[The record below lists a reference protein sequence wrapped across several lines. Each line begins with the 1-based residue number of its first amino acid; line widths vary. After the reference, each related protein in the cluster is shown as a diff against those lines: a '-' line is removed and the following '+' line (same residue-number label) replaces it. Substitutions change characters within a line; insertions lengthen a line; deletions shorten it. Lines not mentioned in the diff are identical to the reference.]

1 MELSISNEEKNDIR
15 FLIRSGTS
23 DGVDSMYKELFLNNA
38 YKELFSLYNKKLTN
52 TLDESFVIYNMA
64 WVCKNLNRIELSKR
78 YLNEIKEIL
87 EPQKSN
93 YKTQMAMVLW
103 LYIELNRSEL
113 TKEELLKIYK
123 ELYEQTKHLGELDD
137 KVLGIKA
144 NISLLE
150 GNYDEVIN
158 IFKIC
163 LENEYIDMASNFL
176 KDIKTEDKN
185 LYNKINKIYRQFNAV
200 NNTLS

>member
-1 MELSISNEEKNDIR
+1 MVSNEEKNNIR
-15 FLIRSGTS
+15 FLLRNGTL
-23 DGVDSMYKELFLNNA
+23 DGVDSVYKELFLNNA
-38 YKELFSLYNKKLTN
+38 YKELFLLYNRNLTN
-52 TLDESFVIYNMA
+52 TLDKYFVIYNMA
-64 WVCKNLNRIELSKR
+64 WACKNLNRFELAKK

-93 YKTQMAMVLW
+93 YKTQMTRVLW
-103 LYIELNRSEL
+103 LYVELNRSEL

-123 ELYEQTKHLGELDD
+123 ELYEVTKHLEETDIN
-137 KVLGIKA
+137 VLGIKA

-150 GNYDEVIN
+150 GKHEEVIN

-163 LENEYIDMASNFL
+163 LENEYIDMTSNFL
-176 KDIKTEDKN
+176 KDIKKEDKI
-185 LYNKINKIYRQFNAV
+185 LYNKINKIYKQFNVA

>member
-1 MELSISNEEKNDIR
+1 MELSNEEKNNIR

-23 DGVDSMYKELFLNNA
+23 DGIDNMYKELFLNNA
-38 YKELFSLYNKKLTN
+38 YKELFFLYNKSLTN
-52 TLDESFVIYNMA
+52 TIDKHFVIYNMA
-64 WVCKNLNRIELSKR
+64 WVCKNLSRNELAKR

-93 YKTQMAMVLW
+93 YKTQMTMVLW

-123 ELYEQTKHLGELDD
+123 ELYKETKCLGETND

-150 GNYDEVIN
+150 GDYEEVIN

-163 LENEYIDMASNFL
+163 LENEYIDMASNFT
-176 KDIKTEDKN
+176 KDIKKEDKN
-185 LYNKINKIYRQFNAV
+185 LYNKINKIYKQFNVV